1 MTRTAL
7 SREAF
12 VDAALELISLSGV
25 EQLSMRKVASSLG
38 VSPMAAYKHF
48 DSKEALLVAALDTF
62 IARAEVLPAMDLP
75 WTQWLEQV
83 ALRMY
88 RALSQERSWVSLLG
102 SLPLGD
108 QAAAVTDAVMQRLV
122 AEGFS
127 PEQAMAAY
135 FSMLQLVAGAVCLH
149 ASLHSQVA
157 STDRTALSPMTSRYL
172 QTANTLRLQVAPALE
187 HAVQQEPIALSLPLL
202 LAALKQQLQAGLPA
216 RGLKQQ

>member
-12 VDAALELISLSGV
+12 VDAALELISASGI
-25 EQLSMRKVASSLG
+25 EQLSMRKVAVHLG
-38 VSPMAAYKHF
+38 VSSMAAYKHF
-48 DSKEALLVAALDTF
+48 SSKEALLTAALDTF
-62 IARAEVLPAMDLP
+62 IARAEVLPATDLP
-75 WTQWLEQV
+75 WAQWLEQV

-108 QAAAVTDAVMQRLV
+108 HAAAVTDAVMQRLM

-127 PEQAMAAY
+127 AEQAMAAY

-149 ASLHSQVA
+149 ASLNHQMANDESN
-157 STDRTALSPMTSRYL
+157 ALSPLTSRYL
-172 QTANTLRLQVAPALE
+172 QSANTLRLQMAPALE
-187 HAVQQEPIALSLPLL
+187 HAAQQEPIALSLPLL
-202 LAALKQQLQAGLPA
+202 MAALQQQLKA
-216 RGLKQQ
+216 

>member
-1 MTRTAL
+1 MTRAAL
-7 SREAF
+7 TREAF
-12 VDAALELISLSGV
+12 VDAALELISVAGV
-25 EQLSMRKVASSLG
+25 GQFSMRKVAARLG
-38 VSPMAAYKHF
+38 VSSMATYKHF
-48 DSKEALLVAALDTF
+48 PSKEALLVAALDTF
-62 IARAEVLPAMDLP
+62 IARAEVLPATDLP
-75 WTQWLEQV
+75 WAQWLEQV

-127 PEQAMAAY
+127 AEQAMAAY

-149 ASLHSQVA
+149 ASLNSQVA
-157 STDRTALSPMTSRYL
+157 NADRTELSSLTSRYL
-172 QTANTLRLQVAPALE
+172 QSANTLRLEVAPALE

-202 LAALKQQLQAGLPA
+202 LAALKQQLQSRPA
-216 RGLKQQ
+216 VPSMTE

>member
-1 MTRTAL
+1 VTRVAL

-12 VDAALELISLSGV
+12 VDAALELISASGV
-25 EQLSMRKVASSLG
+25 EQLSMRKVAAHLG
-38 VSPMAAYKHF
+38 VSSMAAYKHF
-48 DSKEALLVAALDTF
+48 ASKDELLVAALDTF
-62 IARAEVLPAMDLP
+62 IARADVLPAADLP
-75 WTQWLEQV
+75 WAQWLEQV

-127 PEQAMAAY
+127 TEQAMAAY
-135 FSMLQLVAGAVCLH
+135 FSMLQLVAGSVCLH
-149 ASLHSQVA
+149 ASLRSQLPGNE
-157 STDRTALSPMTSRYL
+157 SSALSPLTSRYL
-172 QTANTLRLQVAPALE
+172 QSANTLRLQVAPALE

-202 LAALKQQLQAGLPA
+202 LAALQQQLQLQ
-216 RGLKQQ
+216 LQV